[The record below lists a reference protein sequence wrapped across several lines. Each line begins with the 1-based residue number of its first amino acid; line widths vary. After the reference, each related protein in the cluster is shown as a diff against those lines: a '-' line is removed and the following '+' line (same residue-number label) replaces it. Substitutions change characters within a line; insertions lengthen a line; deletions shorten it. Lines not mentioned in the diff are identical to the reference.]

1 MTRPQASLTEAVML
15 AEARELDCIA
25 ARFAIAA
32 DAWCAALDAIRHA
45 QRMVRMAEQFEENK
59 K

>member
-1 MTRPQASLTEAVML
+1 ML